1 MTKYALVLLNSRVF
15 RDRLLF
21 HFVKNVFFLISDV
34 STFLQKPLSLSAKQP
49 QLAISAMMVLV
60 GLTIVANS
68 IEAAL
73 NDCNAAVS

>member
-1 MTKYALVLLNSRVF
+1 MERLSF
-15 RDRLLF
+15 R
-21 HFVKNVFFLISDV
+21 FFNISDA
-34 STFLQKPLSLSAKQP
+34 STFLQKPPSLSAKQP

>member
-1 MTKYALVLLNSRVF
+1 MDKIKIPWFLGRGC
-15 RDRLLF
+15 
-21 HFVKNVFFLISDV
+21 HFKNGFFISDV

>member
-1 MTKYALVLLNSRVF
+1 M
-15 RDRLLF
+15 
-21 HFVKNVFFLISDV
+21 FFLISDV